1 MSVAAVNWALQV
13 DAERPSSKLVLLVLA
28 WGVRYNAEDWTAYAS
43 VDDLAAATHLDRK
56 TILDALKRLCAIGI
70 IKDSGLRAG
79 STRRITVWRLNGQP
93 AEQPI
98 CGTAPSVQEHAL
110 TSLPAR
116 PAPSP
121 HASAYKHLRNPAYDA
136 GTRLPD
142 QWTLPGDWREWA
154 RRVRPRWSMSRIEA
168 MATTFHAY
176 WRSKPGAAGYS
187 ADWFASWRLWVL
199 REAPDRTDESSRGA
213 RPIQTTQSRQAW
225 LLAQARAAGIEA
237 APGESTEAYL
247 ARAHIELERRA
258 AGDG

>member
-43 VDDLAAATHLDRK
+43 VDDLAVATHLDRK
-56 TILDALKRLCAIGI
+56 TILDALKRLCVIGI
-70 IKDSGLRAG
+70 IEDSGLRAG
-79 STRRITVWRLNGQP
+79 ATRRITVWRLNGQP
-93 AEQPI
+93 APQHT
-98 CGTAPSVQEHAL
+98 CGTNSSSQEH
-110 TSLPAR
+110 TPARIVSR
-116 PAPSP
+116 PAPAP
-121 HASAYKHLRNPAYDA
+121 AASAYKPHRNPAHDA

-142 QWTLPGDWREWA
+142 KWTLPSDWREWA
-154 RRVRPRWSMSRIEA
+154 RRMRPRWSTSRIEA
-168 MATTFHAY
+168 MAATFHAY

-187 ADWFASWRLWVL
+187 ADWSASWRLWVL

-213 RPIQTTQSRQAW
+213 RPLQTAQSRQAW

-247 ARAHIELERRA
+247 ARAHIELERRS
-258 AGDG
+258 AGDE